1 MTLHDIISDVVM
13 RTLTLSHQFFSI
25 WVGVTNISDNTT
37 PITISYRPESTSF
50 FQSLANLTVN
60 SAQMLAAIS
69 DILRSMTHVVS

>member
-13 RTLTLSHQFFSI
+13 RALTLSHQFFSI

-37 PITISYRPESTSF
+37 PITISYRPESASF
-50 FQSLANLTVN
+50 FQSLATLTMN
-60 SAQMLAAIS
+60 SAQMLAAVS